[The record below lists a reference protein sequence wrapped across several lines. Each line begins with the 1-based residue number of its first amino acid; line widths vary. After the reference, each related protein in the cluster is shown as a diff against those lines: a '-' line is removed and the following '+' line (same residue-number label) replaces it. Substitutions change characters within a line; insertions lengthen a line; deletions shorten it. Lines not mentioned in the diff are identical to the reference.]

1 MSWPVYKHTLETC
14 TVLQLNAAHICA
26 VLKVTD
32 LTRFFV
38 SFSFDPNKSS
48 FVFRGHG
55 FHKQMETVTRK
66 VNMCVCQSEKLGL
79 LSSILSLIRV
89 EHCKLL
95 TAISFSKCY

>member
-66 VNMCVCQSEKLGL
+66 VNMCLCFASQKSSDFCLQSC
-79 LSSILSLIRV
+79 
-89 EHCKLL
+89 H
-95 TAISFSKCY
+95 